1 MRAASIVYADDAA
14 SVRPNHGRRAHDA
27 LTISRA
33 RQRCGSS
40 QDISRPQG
48 APGQVTHSRRTII
61 FNEFPGM
68 LKIHFLSFD

>member
-1 MRAASIVYADDAA
+1 V
-14 SVRPNHGRRAHDA
+14 HDA

-40 QDISRPQG
+40 QDTGRPQS
-48 APGQVTHSRRTII
+48 AFGQVTHSRRTII